1 MLPDDENKEA
11 ETSGKEML
19 FAILYLN
26 NSDKYRFPELKK
38 RVKTTTFWTRQN
50 TQGVLLRYRV

>member
-1 MLPDDENKEA
+1 MKILYPLYVPGFVMLPDDENKEA

-38 RVKTTTFWTRQN
+38 RVKTTTF
-50 TQGVLLRYRV
+50 